1 MENSELRRVL
11 EEVYTEQ
18 CRALRNGMGEHDNEH
33 TREMWATKIAAAMG
47 YVAHFRNQP
56 VTYRIQLV
64 QLASIVVAAM
74 VAHDRAQLPPI
85 RIDAELDR

>member
-1 MENSELRRVL
+1 MNATELTRVL

-18 CRALRNGMGEHDNEH
+18 RRAIANGMAEHDSEH

-74 VAHDRAQLPPI
+74 VAHDRAQSPPI